1 MNFNNKEY
9 TSGVIILAA
18 ILVLIIVGLGP
29 ILTIWSLNTLFS
41 LKIAFTFW
49 TWLSVIILSNA
60 LALRVWFSSK

>member
-1 MNFNNKEY
+1 MNFNPKEY
-9 TSGVIILAA
+9 TTGVIIITA
-18 ILVLIIVGLGP
+18 ILVLIVVGLGP

-60 LALRVWFSSK
+60 LALRVWFSK

>member
-1 MNFNNKEY
+1 MNFNPKEY
-9 TSGVIILAA
+9 TTGVIIITA
-18 ILVLIIVGLGP
+18 ILVLIVVGLGP

-60 LALRVWFSSK
+60 LAIRVWFSK

>member
-1 MNFNNKEY
+1 MNFNPKEY
-9 TSGVIILAA
+9 TTGVIIITA
-18 ILVLIIVGLGP
+18 ILVLIVVGLGP

-60 LALRVWFSSK
+60 LALRMWFSSK

>member
-1 MNFNNKEY
+1 MNFNPKEY
-9 TSGVIILAA
+9 TTGVIILAA
-18 ILVLIIVGLGP
+18 ILVLIVVGLGP

-60 LALRVWFSSK
+60 LAIRMWFSK